1 MPDSACASFDPHI
14 ADAQAPWA
22 GTPYW
27 TLKFTLGLAGSV
39 LAALGPACT
48 LLVRRCGTCTGRGPF
63 ALSCALC
70 ATRMFQV
77 EAGLH
82 CADTKYQI
90 TRCRCACALQEVPPV
105 STLPVLP
112 PPGFAS
118 SMFCARLQT
127 FLGLGSWHSLS
138 RTVGCSLDWV
148 LVSDHRY

>member
-1 MPDSACASFDPHI
+1 MPDSACASFNPHI

-105 STLPVLP
+105 STLPVLRSTTSWFRLFHVLCAP
-112 PPGFAS
+112 SNIPGCGQLAFAVS
-118 SMFCARLQT
+118 HC
-127 FLGLGSWHSLS
+127 GLLS
-138 RTVGCSLDWV
+138 RLGIS
-148 LVSDHRY
+148 